1 MRNLAY
7 RRGSGGIGIV
17 WLFALSLLP
26 AVLAGAYLV
35 HDAYRTER
43 TRLELQALQ
52 TARQLSQTVDTALAE
67 ARGRLLVL
75 AALPQLRPLQAAAF
89 YQQAKAVLAHDQLA
103 EAIVL
108 IDGSGQQLLNT
119 MRPLGAPLPKTGH
132 QELLERTFRTGQPAV
147 SDLYV
152 GGSSR
157 RHFVAIE
164 APVLDQGRVS
174 LALDMGIPPER
185 LGRILQAA
193 RLPDGW
199 VAALLDSRGIIISRS
214 VNAARFAGQ
223 PGTADLLAHM
233 GGHAEG
239 TLASHT
245 LEGEP
250 SFVAHTRSDA
260 SGWSVLVGMRRSILE
275 QHMLDTLTLNSALMA
290 TFFAS
295 GMALALL
302 FTIQL
307 RAALRQLGAAM
318 DAAADG
324 DADADAPPRGP
335 RETVRLAL
343 QFNRMQ
349 LARRKAE
356 AQLRLAASVFSASG
370 EAIIIADR
378 DANIIDVNQAF
389 VELTGYR
396 RDEVLGRN
404 PRLLNSGRHDKAVF
418 AALFRTL
425 DASSHWHGELCNR
438 RKDGSEFVC
447 LMTLNAVR
455 NGDGRISHYVALMS
469 DISDHAAQ
477 KEHIEKLA
485 YHDSL
490 THLPNRR
497 LLADRLQQALLAAER
512 EHRQVEVCCL
522 DLDGFK
528 PINDRHGHEA
538 GDQVLREV
546 AARLT
551 GALRPNDTAARLG
564 GDEFVLLLTNVD
576 ASHGSDAILERVLLA
591 LRAPI
596 TLDSGAVVEVSASI
610 GVASYPLHGR
620 EPDLLLRRGDQAMYM
635 AKQAGRN
642 CLRHFQQPA

>member
-1 MRNLAY
+1 MRY
-7 RRGSGGIGIV
+7 WRRRGGVGIV

-26 AVLAGAYLV
+26 PVLAAGYLV
-35 HDAYRTER
+35 YDGYRTER
-43 TRLELQALQ
+43 AHLEQQALQ
-52 TARQLSQTVDTALAE
+52 TARRLSLLVDAALAE
-67 ARGRLLVL
+67 TRGQLQVL
-75 AALPQLRPLQAAAF
+75 AASPQLRPLQAAAF
-89 YQQAKAVLAHDQLA
+89 YEQAQAVLAHDQLA
-103 EAIVL
+103 SAIVL
-108 IDGSGQQLLNT
+108 LDSHGQQLLNT
-119 MRPLGAPLPKTGH
+119 MRPLGGALPKTGH
-132 QELLERTFRTGQPAV
+132 QALLERTFRTGQPSV

-152 GGSSR
+152 GGSSG

-174 LALDMGIPPER
+174 HALDMGIPPER

-193 RLPDGW
+193 RLPEGW
-199 VAALLDSRGIIISRS
+199 VAGLLDSRGVIIGRS
-214 VNAARFAGQ
+214 VNAARFVGQ
-223 PGTADLLAHM
+223 PGTPDVLAHM
-233 GGHAEG
+233 REHAEG

-250 SFVAHTRSDA
+250 SFAAHTRSDT
-260 SGWSVLVGMRRSILE
+260 SGWSVVVGMRRSILE
-275 QHMLDTLTLNSALMA
+275 QNMLGALALNTTVMA
-290 TFFAS
+290 IFFTS
-295 GMALALL
+295 GLALALL
-302 FTIQL
+302 FTAQL
-307 RAALRQLGAAM
+307 RAALRLLGAAM

-324 DADADAPPRGP
+324 DADAAAPPRGP

-349 LARRKAE
+349 QARRRAK

-370 EAIIIADR
+370 EAIIIADQ

-389 VELTGYR
+389 TELTGYQ

-404 PRLLNSGRHDKAVF
+404 PRLLNSGRHDKAFFTTV
-418 AALFRTL
+418 FRTL
-425 DASSHWHGELCNR
+425 EASSNWHGELCNR

-477 KEHIEKLA
+477 KERIEKLA

-490 THLPNRR
+490 TLLPNRR

-576 ASHGSDAILERVLLA
+576 AGHGSDAILERVLLA

-596 TLDSGAVVEVSASI
+596 TLDSGAVVAVSASI
-610 GVASYPLHGR
+610 GVASYPQHGR
-620 EPDLLLRRGDQAMYM
+620 EPELLLRRGDQAMYM